1 VALGAQ
7 GGFACLVVRYVPR
20 TRSTGSAFGGSSL
33 DRGAGCRETL
43 GNYVFTA
50 SWCCSVGATWTMEL
64 RSVDRAALGRP
75 VEWICSGVPTQQPA
89 PEHQTADLLRERD
102 LLLFPVDPVQ
112 SPPRTRSRRLIG
124 YVTRDPQVMRLALM
138 LADTV
143 DHTGHDSGDT
153 GCEHPMLLAARWI
166 QAGYSAEAAIRWITA
181 GVRWPK
187 AAQTALRT
195 PCPPPG

>member
-1 VALGAQ
+1 
-7 GGFACLVVRYVPR
+7 
-20 TRSTGSAFGGSSL
+20 
-33 DRGAGCRETL
+33 
-43 GNYVFTA
+43 
-50 SWCCSVGATWTMEL
+50 M
-64 RSVDRAALGRP
+64 DRAALGRP

-143 DHTGHDSGDT
+143 DHSGDDSGDDT
-153 GCEHPMLLAARWI
+153 GDDSGDESEHPMLLAARWI
-166 QAGYSAEAAIRWITA
+166 QAGYSAEAAIHWITA

-187 AAQTALRT
+187 AAQTALRA

>member
-1 VALGAQ
+1 
-7 GGFACLVVRYVPR
+7 
-20 TRSTGSAFGGSSL
+20 
-33 DRGAGCRETL
+33 
-43 GNYVFTA
+43 VFTA
-50 SWCCSVGATWTMEL
+50 SWCCSVGMTWTVEL
-64 RSVDRAALGRP
+64 RPVGPGSADRAALGRP
-75 VEWICSGVPTQQPA
+75 LEWICSGVPTQQPA

-102 LLLFPVDPVQ
+102 LLLFPVYPAR

-124 YVTRDPQVMRLALM
+124 YVTRDREVMRLALM

-143 DHTGHDSGDT
+143 DDAGDDARDDAGDT

-187 AAQTALRT
+187 AARGVLRA